1 MGLKQLLKR
10 KAVKTHRKV
19 FGKTKE
25 VMITTGKGGLTKEEI
40 KGVLAT
46 LSTARKQGKIPAL
59 SYEHRPTTF
68 IDRREPI
75 FLTPKTVSVATAR
88 AKIKAVIRAKYGS
101 KYIVA

>member
-46 LSTARKQGKIPAL
+46 LSTARKQGKIPDIT
-59 SYEHRPTTF
+59 YNYRPPTF

-75 FLTPKTVSVATAR
+75 WLIPRTVPVTTAR
-88 AKIKAVIRAKYGS
+88 AKIRAVIRAKYGS